1 MYLAMQ
7 SIALGGAIV
16 TGTLARERRL
26 KLEQLNSKLRQVNS
40 ELIKRH
46 SQAVSILQPDSAVHL
61 MSNAVAFPTSLP
73 CLQDDDVI
81 IFVLMIAMPSEC
93 ST

>member
-1 MYLAMQ
+1 MHFAMQ

-26 KLEQLNSKLRQVNS
+26 KLQQLNSKLRQVNS

-46 SQAVSILQPDSAVHL
+46 SQAVSILQPDS
-61 MSNAVAFPTSLP
+61 
-73 CLQDDDVI
+73 
-81 IFVLMIAMPSEC
+81 PSPHVQC
-93 ST
+93 RL